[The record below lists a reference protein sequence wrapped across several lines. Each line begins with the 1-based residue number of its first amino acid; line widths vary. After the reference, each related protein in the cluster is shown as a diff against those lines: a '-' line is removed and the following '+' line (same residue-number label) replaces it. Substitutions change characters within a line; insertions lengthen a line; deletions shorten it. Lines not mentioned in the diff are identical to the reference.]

1 MLEFDPYSYDVHE
14 DPYPIYERLREE
26 APAYWNERLGFWALS
41 RHADVLAAFK
51 DTVRFSSAGGVS
63 LERSSQS
70 DPSAV
75 AFFIAM
81 DPPRHDKY
89 RNLVSKAFTPRRVA
103 ELEPRVQALADHYID
118 RFIDARRCDF
128 IADFSAKLP
137 MDVVSEMLGVP
148 GDDRD
153 TLREWADLVLHREAG
168 MSEVP
173 ASGIQA
179 SGNLLQY
186 FARLVAER
194 RRRPGED
201 LTSALLAAEL
211 DGERLSDREA
221 MAFLFLMIIAGN
233 ETTTKLVGNAAYW
246 AWRNPD
252 QRALV
257 RRSAD
262 MIPRWVEET
271 LRYDNSSQALART
284 LTTDVTLHG
293 KTMRA
298 GDKVLLLVGAANRDE
313 RVFPD
318 PDRYDLMR
326 DHSESLSFGK
336 GTHFCL
342 GASLARLEGRVA
354 LEAVQRRFPD
364 FELDPTGLVRVHN
377 PNVRGYASMPIT
389 F

>member
-1 MLEFDPYSYDVHE
+1 
-14 DPYPIYERLREE
+14 
-26 APAYWNERLGFWALS
+26 
-41 RHADVLAAFK
+41 
-51 DTVRFSSAGGVS
+51 
-63 LERSSQS
+63 
-70 DPSAV
+70 
-75 AFFIAM
+75 
-81 DPPRHDKY
+81 
-89 RNLVSKAFTPRRVA
+89 
-103 ELEPRVQALADHYID
+103 
-118 RFIDARRCDF
+118 
-128 IADFSAKLP
+128 
-137 MDVVSEMLGVP
+137 
-148 GDDRD
+148 
-153 TLREWADLVLHREAG
+153 
-168 MSEVP
+168 
-173 ASGIQA
+173 
-179 SGNLLQY
+179 
-186 FARLVAER
+186 
-194 RRRPGED
+194 
-201 LTSALLAAEL
+201 
-211 DGERLSDREA
+211 
-221 MAFLFLMIIAGN
+221 
-233 ETTTKLVGNAAYW
+233 
-246 AWRNPD
+246 
-252 QRALV
+252 
-257 RRSAD
+257 

-364 FELDPTGLVRVHN
+364 FELEPAGLVRVHN